1 MSLEMAF
8 ICLLCSRILPT
19 SRREKTADSGTAT
32 SAMSAIV
39 GSNHSMIAS
48 APRNCT
54 MPEISPGAKP
64 VTPPATVLTSPLRRL
79 RRSPGRNCS
88 SGSHAVSSTLR

>member
-8 ICLLCSRILPT
+8 IFLLCSRILPT
-19 SRREKTADSGTAT
+19 SRREKTADTGTAT

-48 APRNCT
+48 APR
-54 MPEISPGAKP
+54 ISPGAKP
-64 VTPPATVLTSPLRRL
+64 VTPPASVLTSPLRRL